1 MAVQLTWDTFTT
13 PDNDHYNDAD
23 AATPAVKVKTQ
34 APVSTAAPAQALAPT
49 APVIE
54 KEIINK
60 EETLPHTEYRL
71 PDVTQFEEY
80 KDLQSLKVFTSN
92 DNKECRLSDITFSI
106 QGNPNEEVW
115 KRVLDISKAD
125 TFTVRDFA
133 LHNYKSLG
141 QTVKIDGDRGLADMA
156 RRREANYAQFF
167 TLKEIVQFVT
177 SALGLDTTDRKAIVV
192 DNSCG
197 IGGMFRYLS
206 PTCLKTGIELEE
218 QAYHMAAR
226 LWPEAHIVNDSLINH
241 PKVEGD
247 YFLLNPPFSIQL
259 EQKGLELDNA
269 KWGDLG
275 PNSSIQSHIAALE
288 IAIKNASKYVAAVLP
303 MGYFTNENTYTF
315 EKWVNERAEL
325 ILRIDMPAEV
335 WKDAGTA
342 WPCSIVIY
350 HTKFRH
356 YDRKTP
362 FIRTISK
369 LSDLKNVLEEWRI
382 TGHYHTAMTEL
393 EAVENL
399 LQHHARP
406 VTSRQLPPVFAK
418 PTIPVHEKGQ
428 GVKVSL
434 APDSSSITIKPS
446 NLLESLKVKQYL
458 DGMGQQWNDGLK
470 TYTKES
476 DVRLRRKHL
485 LKNPQVIGTLHND
498 LVAVNLSPTIDPQV
512 NNWLTKKQRWAARQ
526 LTPFEQYIK
535 QDGEWVCLNEDG
547 GIRSMYPEL
556 YKARE
561 KQLEKLGIDWLWG
574 FQKDDVIRMSLKN
587 TNLLAWSMGLGKTRA
602 ITALCLLYGC
612 SHNLIIVEP
621 KLKEEFIKEFR
632 QLNITEYQIIESE
645 KDLKHLKRFN
655 LIAYNKL
662 WKPLNEHTKK
672 TFAKAMRRRFQ
683 FIAVDEAHK
692 IKAKDSEQAKAVRML
707 KARYKLL
714 STGTP
719 IANYPRNIFSLLVF
733 GWGDGTELNPYG
745 YHNPIEQTNERGYSS
760 GYTTGT
766 RQFKEDFIS
775 IEWVTPQFEQTLDKG
790 MKAREMPKIKDKEKW
805 WRMMSPKIIRRQRE
819 EPEVARFVAIPK
831 PEISTELISM
841 DPNQVAHYKHW
852 LDDFASWFKEQLRL
866 EKESPEGHKID
877 QMVVLAHL
885 TQLQFAS
892 TIPQSKKTNNEHCL
906 WPGGVTT
913 KQERTLG
920 LIIEALSRE
929 EKIIVFSERPD
940 FQKLM
945 QQELRSRNIKSNVFI
960 GSQGIKNRNVVLNDF
975 KNNGTHVLLATTT
988 CGETGLNIPQA
999 NVVIIADTSWTPSR
1013 QIQAYS
1019 RILRP
1024 QQTKK
1029 PRIYLL
1035 RAKGTI
1041 DEYMQQ
1047 LMNAKSEAID
1057 EGIDYQDASE
1067 FDPAKWL
1074 SYRDFTIKMLKE
1086 EGYDM
1091 D

>member
-1 MAVQLTWDTFTT
+1 MAMQTTLDTFTT
-13 PDNDHYNDAD
+13 VKQYYNSDVN
-23 AATPAVKVKTQ
+23 TITISTQIPALE
-34 APVSTAAPAQALAPT
+34 APVTPSIEPVVMKMVEKLAPT
-49 APVIE
+49 DY
-54 KEIINK
+54 
-60 EETLPHTEYRL
+60 TLPDISCYEDYSRLHSSRIYGLDQPEPFKL
-71 PDVTQFEEY
+71 PDIPFRIE
-80 KDLQSLKVFTSN
+80 
-92 DNKECRLSDITFSI
+92 
-106 QGNPNEEVW
+106 GNPNELLW
-115 KRVLDISKAD
+115 KAVAGSHPGAFDRTYILD
-125 TFTVRDFA
+125 T
-133 LHNYKSLG
+133 YKTLG
-141 QTVKIDGDRGLADMA
+141 QTVKIEGDRGLADMA

-167 TLKEIVQFVT
+167 TLRKIVRFIT
-177 SALGLDTTDRKAIVV
+177 AILGLDKTKKKALVV

-206 PTCLKTGIELEE
+206 PSCLKTGIELED

-226 LWPEAHIVNDSLINH
+226 LWPDAHIIQDSLINH
-241 PKVEGD
+241 PTIQGD
-247 YFLLNPPFSIQL
+247 YFLINPPFSMQL
-259 EQKGLELDNA
+259 EQKNIPLENA
-269 KWGDLG
+269 SWGDLG

-315 EKWVNERAEL
+315 EKWVNEHAEL
-325 ILRIDMPAEV
+325 VLRVDMPAEV

-350 HTKFRH
+350 HTKFSH
-356 YDRKTP
+356 YNSKSAFVRIIT
-362 FIRTISK
+362 K
-369 LSDLKNVLEEWRI
+369 LSDLDAVLEEWKRI
-382 TGHYHTAMTEL
+382 PHYDEALEDLNLIDNAFQQHTRPQTRKEQQVTVTE
-393 EAVENL
+393 
-399 LQHHARP
+399 P
-406 VTSRQLPPVFAK
+406 DLPFPDSGCV
-418 PTIPVHEKGQ
+418 
-428 GVKVSL
+428 GVKVAL
-434 APDSSSITIKPS
+434 APDSSNLVIISS
-446 NLLESLKVKQYL
+446 NLLESLKVRQYL

-470 TYTKES
+470 VYTQES
-476 DVRLRRKHL
+476 DVRFRRKHIL
-485 LKNPQVIGTLHND
+485 NNSGFIPNIISNLCAANLKASL
-498 LVAVNLSPTIDPQV
+498 DPQV
-512 NNWLTKKQRWAARQ
+512 TKWIMKKKRWLKRQ
-526 LTPFEQYIK
+526 LTPFEQYIRK
-535 QDGEWVCLNEDG
+535 DGEWICLNEHN

-561 KQLEKLGIDWLWG
+561 KQLKALGIDWLWD

-587 TNLLAWSMGLGKTRA
+587 TNLLCWSMGLGKTRG
-602 ITALCLLYGC
+602 IVALAFLYGTK
-612 SHNLIIVEP
+612 HNLIIVEP

-632 QLNITEYQIIESE
+632 ELNITDYQVIESE
-645 KDLKHLKRFN
+645 NDLKQLKKFN

-745 YHNPIEQTNERGYSS
+745 YHNPIEQKSERGYKS

-790 MKAREMPKIKDKEKW
+790 MKSREMPKIKDTAKW
-805 WRMMSPKIIRRQRE
+805 WAMMSPKIIRRQRE
-819 EPEVARFVAIPK
+819 EPEVAAFVTIPK
-831 PEISTELISM
+831 PEISTELIKMS
-841 DPNQVAHYKHW
+841 PEQVKLYKHW
-852 LDDFASWFKEQLRL
+852 LDEFAAWFKEQLRL
-866 EKESPEGHKID
+866 EKQSEGHKID

-892 TIPQSKKTNNEHCL
+892 TIPQSKKTNNEHIQ
-906 WPGGVTT
+906 WPGGITT
-913 KQERTLG
+913 KQRRTLD
-920 LIIEALSRE
+920 LIEEALSKQ

-945 QQELRSRNIKSNVFI
+945 QQELKTRGIKSHVFI

-999 NVVIIADTSWTPSR
+999 NVVIIADTSWTPGKH
-1013 QIQAYS
+1013 IQAYS

-1024 QQTKK
+1024 QQTRK

-1047 LMNAKSEAID
+1047 LMDAKSEAID
-1057 EGIDYQDASE
+1057 EGIEYQDASE

-1074 SYRDFTIKMLKE
+1074 SYRDFTLKMLKE

-1091 D
+1091 K

>member
-1 MAVQLTWDTFTT
+1 MAIQTTLDTFTT
-13 PDNDHYNDAD
+13 AKQYHNSNAETIIVSTNVPELDVQ
-23 AATPAVKVKTQ
+23 AAPSFEAMKSVEELTPAGYT
-34 APVSTAAPAQALAPT
+34 
-49 APVIE
+49 
-54 KEIINK
+54 
-60 EETLPHTEYRL
+60 L
-71 PDVTQFEEY
+71 PDVSRFEDY
-80 KDLQSLKVFTSN
+80 SRLQSSTIYGMDQTEQCKLP
-92 DNKECRLSDITFSI
+92 DITFTI
-106 QGNPNEEVW
+106 EGNPNELLW
-115 KRVLDISKAD
+115 KSVTGSHPEAFDRAYILD
-125 TFTVRDFA
+125 TYMT
-133 LHNYKSLG
+133 LG
-141 QTVKIDGDRGLADMA
+141 QTVKIEGDRGLADMA

-167 TLKEIVQFVT
+167 TPKEIVHFIT
-177 SALGLDTTDRKAIVV
+177 AALGLDKTDKKAIIV

-206 PTCLKTGIELEE
+206 PSCLKTGIELEE

-226 LWPEAHIVNDSLINH
+226 IWSDAYIIQDSLINH
-241 PKVEGD
+241 PVIQGD
-247 YFLLNPPFSIQL
+247 YFLINPPFSIQL
-259 EQKGLELDNA
+259 EQKNIPLENA
-269 KWGDLG
+269 SWSDLG

-315 EKWVNERAEL
+315 EKWVNEHAEL
-325 ILRIDMPAEV
+325 VLRVDMPAEV

-350 HTKFRH
+350 RTKFYH
-356 YDRKTP
+356 YNRKSA
-362 FIRTISK
+362 FVRIIAK
-369 LSDLKNVLEEWRI
+369 LGDLDAVLEEWKRMQPYNEALEELSLIENAFQRHPRPQTWKARQI
-382 TGHYHTAMTEL
+382 TITEPDLPLPDPGHT
-393 EAVENL
+393 
-399 LQHHARP
+399 
-406 VTSRQLPPVFAK
+406 
-418 PTIPVHEKGQ
+418 
-428 GVKVSL
+428 GVKMAL
-434 APDSSSITIKPS
+434 APDSSNLVIKSS
-446 NLLESLKVKQYL
+446 NLLEALKVRQYL

-470 TYTKES
+470 EYTKES
-476 DVRLRRKHL
+476 DVRFRRKHIL
-485 LKNPQVIGTLHND
+485 NNSDFIPNMIRD
-498 LVAVNLSPTIDPQV
+498 LRAANMDVSLDPQV
-512 NNWLTKKQRWAARQ
+512 AKWVVRKKRWLKRQ
-526 LTPFEQYIK
+526 LTPFEQFIRK
-535 QDGEWVCLNEDG
+535 DGEWICLNEHN
-547 GIRSMYPEL
+547 GIRSMYPDL

-561 KQLEKLGIDWLWG
+561 GQLKRLGIDWLWD

-587 TNLLAWSMGLGKTRA
+587 TNLLCWSMGLGKTRG
-602 ITALCLLYGC
+602 IIALALLYGTK
-612 SHNLIIVEP
+612 HNLIIVEP
-621 KLKEEFIKEFR
+621 KLKDEFIKEFR
-632 QLNITEYQIIESE
+632 ELNIKDYQVIESE
-645 KDLKHLKRFN
+645 KDLKQLKKFN

-662 WKPLNEHTKK
+662 WKPLNEHPKR

-745 YHNPIEQTNERGYSS
+745 YHNPIEQTSDRGYSS

-766 RQFKEDFIS
+766 RQFKEDFIT

-790 MKAREMPKIKDKEKW
+790 MKAREMPKIKDTAKW
-805 WRMMSPKIIRRQRE
+805 WTMMSPKIIRRHRE
-819 EPEVARFVAIPK
+819 EPEVAPFIKIPK
-831 PEISTELISM
+831 PEISTELIKMS
-841 DPNQVAHYKHW
+841 PEQVKHYKHW
-852 LDDFASWFKEQLRL
+852 LDDFAAWFKEQLRL
-866 EKESPEGHKID
+866 EREDPEGHKID

-892 TIPQSKKTNNEHCL
+892 TIPQSKKTNNEHCT
-906 WPGGVTT
+906 WPGGITT
-913 KQERTLG
+913 KQRRTLD
-920 LIIEALSRE
+920 LIEEALSNQ
-929 EKIIVFSERPD
+929 EKVIVFSERPD
-940 FQKLM
+940 FQRYM

-960 GSQGIKNRNVVLNDF
+960 GSQGIKSRNIVLNDF

-999 NVVIIADTSWTPSR
+999 NVVIIADTSWTPSK

-1047 LMNAKSEAID
+1047 LMDAKSEAID
-1057 EGIDYQDASE
+1057 EGIDYQDSSE

-1086 EGYDM
+1086 EGYEM

>member
-1 MAVQLTWDTFTT
+1 MAVQLTWDAFSTFVEN
-13 PDNDHYNDAD
+13 NDSDTITI
-23 AATPAVKVKTQ
+23 AATQQVL
-34 APVSTAAPAQALAPT
+34 APVTPVTPT
-49 APVIE
+49 IVPEATNPIE
-54 KEIINK
+54 KLVTVEYSLPDVSGFEEFPGFESTRYYSTEKPEIF
-60 EETLPHTEYRL
+60 RL
-71 PDVTQFEEY
+71 PDIPF
-80 KDLQSLKVFTSN
+80 
-92 DNKECRLSDITFSI
+92 DII
-106 QGNPNEEVW
+106 GNPNGSLW
-115 KRVLDISKAD
+115 KSILETPANDV
-125 TFTVRDFA
+125 FTIRDFI
-133 LHNYKSLG
+133 LHNYKTLG
-141 QTVKIDGDRGLADMA
+141 QTVKIEGDRGLADMA

-177 SALGLDTTDRKAIVV
+177 AALGLDKTKKKALVV

-206 PTCLKTGIELEE
+206 PSCLKTGIELEE

-226 LWPEAHIVNDSLINH
+226 LWPDAHIIQDSLINH
-241 PKVEGD
+241 PNIEGD
-247 YFLLNPPFSIQL
+247 YFLINPPFSMQL
-259 EQKGLELDNA
+259 EQKNIPLENA
-269 KWGDLG
+269 SWGDLG

-288 IAIKNASKYVAAVLP
+288 IAIRNASNYVAAVLP

-315 EKWVNERAEL
+315 EKWVNARAEL
-325 ILRIDMPAEV
+325 VMRVDMPAEV

-350 HTKFRH
+350 HTKFH
-356 YDRKTP
+356 YYDRKSA
-362 FIRTISK
+362 FVRTISK
-369 LSDLKNVLEEWRI
+369 LGDLDAVLEEWKRTQHYNEALEDLNQIENALQKHTRPQTGKAQQI
-382 TGHYHTAMTEL
+382 TVTEPNLPLPDNGH
-393 EAVENL
+393 V
-399 LQHHARP
+399 
-406 VTSRQLPPVFAK
+406 
-418 PTIPVHEKGQ
+418 
-428 GVKVSL
+428 GVKVAL
-434 APDSSSITIKPS
+434 APDSSNLVIRSS
-446 NLLESLKVKQYL
+446 NLLEALKVRQYL

-470 TYTKES
+470 AYTQES
-476 DVRLRRKHL
+476 DVRFRRKHIL
-485 LKNPQVIGTLHND
+485 NNSGFIPNMISD
-498 LVAVNLSPTIDPQV
+498 LRAANLEASLDPQV
-512 NNWLTKKQRWAARQ
+512 TTWIMKKKRWLERQ
-526 LTPFEQYIK
+526 LTPFEQYIRK
-535 QDGEWVCLNEDG
+535 DGEWTCLNEDN
-547 GIRSMYPEL
+547 GIRTMYREL

-561 KQLEKLGIDWLWG
+561 KQLKALGIDWLWD

-587 TNLLAWSMGLGKTRA
+587 TNLLCWSMGLGKTRG
-602 ITALCLLYGC
+602 ITALALLYGTK
-612 SHNLIIVEP
+612 HNLIIVEP
-621 KLKEEFIKEFR
+621 KLKEEFIKEFGE
-632 QLNITEYQIIESE
+632 LNITNYQIIESE
-645 KDLKHLKRFN
+645 KDLKQLKKFN

-662 WKPLNEHTKK
+662 WKPLNEHTRK

-745 YHNPIEQTNERGYSS
+745 YHNPIEQTSERGYKS

-790 MKAREMPKIKDKEKW
+790 MKSREMPKIKDTAKW
-805 WRMMSPKIIRRQRE
+805 WAMMSPKIIRRQRE
-819 EPEVARFVAIPK
+819 EPEVAAFVKIPK
-831 PEISTELISM
+831 PEISTELIRMS
-841 DPNQVAHYKHW
+841 PEQVKHYKHW
-852 LDDFASWFKEQLRL
+852 LDEFAAWFKEQLRL

-906 WPGGVTT
+906 WPGGITT
-913 KQERTLG
+913 KQERTLD
-920 LIIEALSRE
+920 LIKEALSRE

-945 QQELRSRNIKSNVFI
+945 QQELKTRGIKSHVFI

-999 NVVIIADTSWTPSR
+999 NVVIIADTSWTPSK

-1024 QQTKK
+1024 QQTRK
-1029 PRIYLL
+1029 PRIYML
-1035 RAKGTI
+1035 RAKGSI

-1057 EGIDYQDASE
+1057 EGIDYQDATE

-1074 SYRDFTIKMLKE
+1074 SYRDFTLKMLKE

>member
-1 MAVQLTWDTFTT
+1 MAVQLTWDAFSTFVAH
-13 PDNDHYNDAD
+13 NDSDTVTI
-23 AATPAVKVKTQ
+23 AATQQIPAPIT
-34 APVSTAAPAQALAPT
+34 PVTPAIVPEITNPIDKLAT
-49 APVIE
+49 V
-54 KEIINK
+54 
-60 EETLPHTEYRL
+60 EYSL
-71 PDVTQFEEY
+71 PDISRFEEFPDFRSVRY
-80 KDLQSLKVFTSN
+80 YSTEHPELFKLPEISF
-92 DNKECRLSDITFSI
+92 DIV
-106 QGNPNEEVW
+106 GNPNESLW
-115 KRVLDISKAD
+115 KNILETPANDV
-125 TFTVRDFA
+125 FTIRDFI
-133 LHNYKSLG
+133 LHNYKTLG
-141 QTVKIDGDRGLADMA
+141 QTVKIEGDRGLADMA

-167 TLKEIVQFVT
+167 TLTEIVQFIT
-177 SALGLDTTDRKAIVV
+177 TALYLDKTDKKPIVV

-206 PTCLKTGIELEE
+206 PSCLKTGIELET

-226 LWPEAHIVNDSLINH
+226 LWPDAHIVQDSLINH
-241 PKVEGD
+241 PIIKGD
-247 YFLLNPPFSIQL
+247 YFLINPPFSMQL
-259 EQKGLELDNA
+259 EQKNIPLDNA
-269 KWGDLG
+269 GWGGLG

-288 IAIKNASKYVAAVLP
+288 IAIKNASNYVAAVLP

-315 EKWVNERAEL
+315 EKWVNEHAEL
-325 ILRIDMPAEV
+325 VLRVDMPAEV

-350 HTKFRH
+350 HTRFRH
-356 YDRKTP
+356 YNRKSA
-362 FIRTISK
+362 FIRTITK
-369 LSDLKNVLEEWRI
+369 LGDLSAVLEEWKRTEHYTEVVGDLDLIDNAFQEHTRPQKKEEQQI
-382 TGHYHTAMTEL
+382 TIAEPDL
-393 EAVENL
+393 PFPDSE
-399 LQHHARP
+399 HA
-406 VTSRQLPPVFAK
+406 
-418 PTIPVHEKGQ
+418 
-428 GVKVSL
+428 GVKIAL
-434 APDSSSITIKPS
+434 APDSSGLVIRPS
-446 NLLESLKVKQYL
+446 NLLDALKVQQYK

-470 TYTKES
+470 AYTKES
-476 DVRLRRKHL
+476 DVKLRRKHIL
-485 LKNPQVIGTLHND
+485 NNPGVVSSLRND
-498 LVAVNLSPTIDPQV
+498 LEVANLGVTLDPQV
-512 NNWLTKKQRWAARQ
+512 WRWLLKKQHWMKRQ

-535 QDGEWVCLNEDG
+535 KDGEWTCLNKDN
-547 GIRSMYPEL
+547 GIRAMYPEL

-561 KQLEKLGIDWLWG
+561 RQLKALGIDWLWD

-587 TNLLAWSMGLGKTRA
+587 TNLLCWSMGLGKTRG
-602 ITALCLLYGC
+602 IIALALLYGC
-612 SHNLIIVEP
+612 KHNLIIVEP

-632 QLNITEYQIIESE
+632 ELNITDYQVIESE
-645 KDLKHLKRFN
+645 KDLKQLKKFN

-662 WKPLNEHTKK
+662 WKPLNEHTKR

-692 IKAKDSEQAKAVRML
+692 IKAKDSEQAQAVRML

-733 GWGDGTELNPYG
+733 GWGDGTELNGYG
-745 YHNPIEQTNERGYSS
+745 YYNPIEQTSDRGYTS

-790 MKAREMPKIKDKEKW
+790 MKSREMPKIKDTAKW
-805 WRMMSPKIIRRQRE
+805 WTMMSPKIIRRQRE
-819 EPEVARFVAIPK
+819 EPEVAAFVTIPK
-831 PEISTELISM
+831 PEISTELIKMS
-841 DPNQVAHYKHW
+841 PEQVKHYKHW
-852 LDDFASWFKEQLRL
+852 LDEFAAWFKEQLRL
-866 EKESPEGHKID
+866 EKQSEGHKID

-892 TIPQSKKTNNEHCL
+892 TIPQSKKTNNEHIQ
-906 WPGGVTT
+906 WPGGITT
-913 KQERTLG
+913 KQRRTLD
-920 LIIEALSRE
+920 LIEEALSKQ

-945 QQELRSRNIKSNVFI
+945 QQELKTRGIKSHVFI

-999 NVVIIADTSWTPSR
+999 NVVIIADTSWTPSK

-1024 QQTKK
+1024 QQTRK
-1029 PRIYLL
+1029 PRIYML
-1035 RAKGTI
+1035 RAKGSI

-1047 LMNAKSEAID
+1047 LMDAKSEAID

-1074 SYRDFTIKMLKE
+1074 SYRDFTVKMLKE

-1091 D
+1091 N

>member
-1 MAVQLTWDTFTT
+1 MAIQTTLDTFTT
-13 PDNDHYNDAD
+13 IKQYYNS
-23 AATPAVKVKTQ
+23 TVNTIIISTQ
-34 APVSTAAPAQALAPT
+34 VPVLEE
-49 APVIE
+49 PVILSIE
-54 KEIINK
+54 PIAVTPVENLASADY
-60 EETLPHTEYRL
+60 TLPDISCYEDYSCLQSSTIYCMDQPESDKL
-71 PDVTQFEEY
+71 PDIEFKIEGNTNELLWKYVADSHPGAFDRSYILDTY
-80 KDLQSLKVFTSN
+80 KT
-92 DNKECRLSDITFSI
+92 
-106 QGNPNEEVW
+106 
-115 KRVLDISKAD
+115 
-125 TFTVRDFA
+125 
-133 LHNYKSLG
+133 LG
-141 QTVKIDGDRGLADMA
+141 QTVKIEGDRGLADMA

-177 SALGLDTTDRKAIVV
+177 RALGLDQTDKKAVVV

-206 PTCLKTGIELEE
+206 PSCLKTGIELEE

-226 LWPEAHIVNDSLINH
+226 LWPDAYIIQDSLINH
-241 PKVEGD
+241 PTIQGD
-247 YFLLNPPFSIQL
+247 YFLINPPFSMQL
-259 EQKGLELDNA
+259 EQKNIPLENA
-269 KWGDLG
+269 SWGDLG

-288 IAIKNASKYVAAVLP
+288 IAIKNASKYVVAVLP

-315 EKWVNERAEL
+315 EKWVNEHAEL
-325 ILRIDMPAEV
+325 VLRVDMPAEV

-350 HTKFRH
+350 RTKFHH
-356 YDRKTP
+356 YNRKSA
-362 FIRTISK
+362 FVRTITK
-369 LSDLKNVLEEWRI
+369 LSDLDAVLEEWKRTQHYNEALEDLNLIDNAFQQHTRPQTSKAQQI
-382 TGHYHTAMTEL
+382 TVTEPDLPLPDSGH
-393 EAVENL
+393 V
-399 LQHHARP
+399 
-406 VTSRQLPPVFAK
+406 
-418 PTIPVHEKGQ
+418 
-428 GVKVSL
+428 GVKVAL
-434 APDSSSITIKPS
+434 APDSSNLVIRSS
-446 NLLESLKVKQYL
+446 NLLEALKVRQYL

-470 TYTKES
+470 AYTQES
-476 DVRLRRKHL
+476 DVRFRRKHIL
-485 LKNPQVIGTLHND
+485 NNSGFIPNIISDLCAANLKASL
-498 LVAVNLSPTIDPQV
+498 DPQV
-512 NNWLTKKQRWAARQ
+512 TTWIMKKKRWLERQ
-526 LTPFEQYIK
+526 LTPFEQYIRK
-535 QDGEWVCLNEDG
+535 DDEWICLNEHN

-556 YKARE
+556 YEARE
-561 KQLEKLGIDWLWG
+561 KQLRTLGIDWLWD

-587 TNLLAWSMGLGKTRA
+587 TNLLCWSMGLGKTRG
-602 ITALCLLYGC
+602 IVALALLYGTK
-612 SHNLIIVEP
+612 HNLIIVEP
-621 KLKEEFIKEFR
+621 KLTDEFIKEFR
-632 QLNITEYQIIESE
+632 ELGITDYQIIESE
-645 KDLKHLKRFN
+645 RDLKHPKKFN

-662 WKPLNEHTKK
+662 WKPLNEHTRK

-692 IKAKDSEQAKAVRML
+692 IKAKDSEQAKAVRIL

-719 IANYPRNIFSLLVF
+719 ITNYPRNIFSLLVF
-733 GWGDGTELNPYG
+733 GWGDGTELNHYG
-745 YHNPIEQTNERGYSS
+745 YHNPIEKTNDRGYTS

-790 MKAREMPKIKDKEKW
+790 MKAREMPKIKDTAKW
-805 WRMMSPKIIRRQRE
+805 WAMMSPKIIRRQRE
-819 EPEVARFVAIPK
+819 EPEVAAFVTIPK
-831 PEISTELISM
+831 PDISTELIKMS
-841 DPNQVAHYKHW
+841 PEQVKHYKHW
-852 LDDFASWFKEQLRL
+852 LDEFAAWFKEQLRL
-866 EKESPEGHKID
+866 EKQSEGHKID

-892 TIPQSKKTNNEHCL
+892 TIPQSKKTNNEHIQ
-906 WPGGVTT
+906 WPGGITT
-913 KQERTLG
+913 KQRRTLD
-920 LIIEALSRE
+920 LIKEALSKE
-929 EKIIVFSERPD
+929 EKVIVFSERPD

-945 QQELRSRNIKSNVFI
+945 QQELKTRGIKSHVFI
-960 GSQGIKNRNVVLNDF
+960 GSQGIKNRNVVLTDF

-999 NVVIIADTSWTPSR
+999 NVVIIADTSWTPSK

-1024 QQTKK
+1024 QQTRK

-1047 LMNAKSEAID
+1047 LMDAKSEAID
-1057 EGIDYQDASE
+1057 EGIDYQDATE

-1074 SYRDFTIKMLKE
+1074 SYRDFTLKMLKE